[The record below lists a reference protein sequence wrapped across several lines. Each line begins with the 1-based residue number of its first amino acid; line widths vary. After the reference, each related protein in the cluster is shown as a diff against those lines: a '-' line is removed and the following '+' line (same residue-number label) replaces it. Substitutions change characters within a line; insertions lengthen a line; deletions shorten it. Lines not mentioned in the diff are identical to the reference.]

1 MKSDMNGSK
10 KDKEKRIGILSLFII
25 VLLIFSTVSGSMAVN
40 IPLFIQ
46 SLSSTEFLIC
56 GYLFYR
62 GAPQSVTITNLNAS
76 TSWEASIF
84 EQSPKP
90 DFYYLYLSRS
100 ELSTGDILQFNATSG
115 DESFVCNHTVRE
127 DEVDSGILWFD
138 ITEDLAV
145 TEITIPD
152 RITKDVNATILSVI
166 ENIGQIPVVVPFN
179 ISFSAD
185 GELLNTISFT
195 QVPLNASENFTVE
208 FFWTPLKSG
217 IHNIAI
223 TVDPNHEI
231 ISETNESNNR
241 MEKSVSVAELPS
253 FYVPL
258 DFPTIQDAVDNV
270 TINGTT
276 IYVASGTYDENI
288 IIQKQITL
296 LGADMNDTII
306 DGGGKDTITL
316 LADNCVIRG
325 FSIINGST
333 GIKIESNGNKIFEN
347 WIYNSSCGVNI
358 TGLNNTVY
366 HNNLNNIQ
374 NGFDTGNNSWD
385 DGREGNYW
393 SDCTGDDFDLNGI
406 VDTPYECE
414 WVTDRYPL
422 VSPYVLHRDPAIA
435 YLSVPT
441 SIYVNETNAIFVGV
455 ANYGT
460 SEVASNLSL
469 KLGSTIL
476 NRTISLPYKSIN
488 AVYFGVT
495 PNQMGTI
502 NLTAEIEACNEDSN
516 RANNGMSVNVTVIPS
531 PFKDLYSFDFDN
543 ETSIAEYYKYQ
554 LPESRTNA
562 LDYLAMQ
569 QNSDGGI
576 GEGGYSTDMAI
587 IAVSSAGENPQEFAR
602 LNSSLVDYLKA
613 HPPQHDLTLISRYV
627 LAIIASGENP
637 RDFCGKNYLAMI
649 QSFFDGE
656 QFGIKK
662 NIVDDAWAV
671 LALTGAGYGND
682 TEIMRTERNYI
693 LRCQNESDG
702 GWPYFENGTSSMDA
716 TAIALEALV
725 ASGIAVDNSS
735 IQNGTKYLEKNLV
748 KNQWEEGGGCT
759 DPLPESNLKN
769 YAHSVQAIVAVGG
782 NPIDGSW
789 DYSQSTATYY
799 EIKNPYNPLLLLL
812 GLEEKSGD
820 FEGGFAFTFKDS
832 YPEPEWT
839 SMALPSLFAK
849 PYPTMCTHSRV
860 LPDIKP
866 IHIGTRACYA
876 NVTNIINATIKNN
889 GGIFNVSLLVD
900 GAEVDRARIV
910 ETNSTAL
917 SRVEFRWLPEKEGRY
932 NLTVVADSENSI
944 EENNESNNCI
954 SSEVTVTKPDLHPRT
969 ELPLF
974 YVNVTNRIETE
985 VLGYGEDFNVSL
997 HINGSVVDKVENI
1010 SSYGLNKTTLY
1021 WKPNQTGNY
1030 TLTIIAD
1037 SENDVFE
1044 SDEEN
1049 NTIEENVSVI
1059 LPDLCPTNITTAILY
1074 NNTENIIDV
1083 SINGSAEG
1091 FNATLLANGTIAD
1104 KIENIS
1110 SYNAANISFSW
1121 NPPLAGVYNLT
1132 VIVDADDEIAETNE
1146 TNNNLSRM
1154 VTVENR
1160 EAPYIKL
1167 LAPIGG
1173 ECWSGVQT
1181 IMWNATDPNGDELTI
1196 NISYSPDA
1204 GIMWHPIASNL
1215 ENTGYY
1221 NWSTE
1226 YMLDG
1231 YDYKV
1236 KVEAFDGNSTSV
1248 DVSKDVFTIYN
1259 RRSYE
1264 GAPSFHY
1271 NAGFSLSEAP
1281 NTNKTAWITE
1291 DIGACPSTSLIVADG
1306 KVFVYCYDSVKALD
1320 ELNGSTDLNGSTKP
1334 IWSTSIDKA
1343 VYGSWATAAYY
1354 DGSVFIASG
1363 NRVYRIKGEDGEI
1376 EWSFQFPDGG
1386 CSVNGGPCVAY
1397 GNVYVG
1403 SWNGGHYYCLNDS
1416 TGEIKWQF
1424 PPKGEKKL
1432 DHAQSTPA
1440 AHNGMVFFGDF
1451 TDGPESKVFAVD
1463 GLTGEEIWNQT
1474 VSWSV
1479 CGSVTIAHDKVYL
1492 MTYNFYGSG
1501 EFYAL
1506 NENNGSIVWQ
1516 HTIARSDSTPAHGYG
1531 NIYVC
1536 GGCPGY
1542 ERCRTYCLNDAD
1554 GGNETWSV
1562 PDWGI
1567 WTYSPM
1573 VADKKVFIGKAEGPG
1588 MDSMLP
1594 AGMSARNA
1602 FTGEEIWRSDL
1613 GGGSPAIVHGRVY
1626 TVGGVNATGRVICFG
1641 STNQP
1646 DLELSNLTTVPKSDI
1661 YVGQNV
1667 SINVTLRNIGS
1678 GNASA
1683 FNVSLRVNGEIEA
1696 EKRID
1701 DGLNVND
1708 SMPVNFSWT
1717 PVKAGEYLI
1726 IVEADSDH
1734 EITEQVSMPDN
1745 NKVSRLLTV
1754 KEWLDLAVEDIDYY
1768 PTEVHVGDI
1777 VNITPSITAVNLE
1790 GKRVEVAF
1798 KVDDESKETKSG
1810 VVKGEQITVNFTW
1823 LASSPGGYNLTIVA
1837 DPGGGIDE
1845 VNETNNE
1852 TTIVVEV
1859 KPRPTPTPTPT
1870 PEKPGFGPGGG
1881 GGFDGGAAGGIGEGS
1896 GAGESGAGEAGGM
1909 QIPVNASAT
1918 EPVKKEKQVM
1928 GYPFGNATSGASGG
1942 GGTLPLILI
1951 ALIALAVALFYFGYY
1966 REKRTHKK
1974 HRSRNKK

>member
-1 MKSDMNGSK
+1 MVKCV
-10 KDKEKRIGILSLFII
+10 RRLIAVFLISLFIFP
-25 VLLIFSTVSGSMAVN
+25 LVSADLRKDLTDN
-40 IPLFIQ
+40 LPL
-46 SLSSTEFLIC
+46 SVRSPSGTETLIC
-56 GYLFYR
+56 GYLFER
-62 GAPQSVTITNLNAS
+62 GSTGSVRITNLN
-76 TSWEASIF
+76 TSLSWDARLLES
-84 EQSPKP
+84 EP
-90 DFYYLYLSRS
+90 DFYYLYLDEI
-100 ELSTGDILQFNATSG
+100 ELKAGDMLRLNATSG
-115 DESFVCNHTVRE
+115 DESVVLIHTVNQSE
-127 DEVDSGILWFD
+127 IDEHLVWLD
-138 ITEDLAV
+138 IIEDLAI
-145 TEITIPD
+145 TEITIPN
-152 RITKDVNATILSVI
+152 RITKDINTTIHAVI
-166 ENIGQIPVVVPFN
+166 ENIGLIPVVVPFN
-179 ISFSAD
+179 ITFSVD
-185 GELLNTISFT
+185 GELITTTSFT
-195 QVPLNASENFTVE
+195 EVPLNASENFTVE
-208 FFWTPLKSG
+208 FYWTPLESG
-217 IHNIAI
+217 IHNITI

-241 MEKSVSVAELPS
+241 MKKSVSVAELPS

-276 IYVASGTYDENI
+276 IYVASGTYNENI
-288 IIQKQITL
+288 MIQKQITL

-306 DGGGKDTITL
+306 DGGGNDTL
-316 LADNCVIRG
+316 RLFANNCVIRG

-347 WIYNSSCGVNI
+347 WIYNNSCGVNI

-366 HNNLNNIQ
+366 HNNLNNVQ
-374 NGFDTGNNSWD
+374 NGFDTGNSSWD

-406 VDTPYECE
+406 VDTPYECG

-435 YLSVPT
+435 YLTVPT
-441 SIYVNETNAIFVGV
+441 SIYVNETNTIFVGI

-469 KLGSTIL
+469 KLGGTIL
-476 NRTISLPYKSIN
+476 NMTISLPYKSIN
-488 AVYFGVT
+488 AVYFCVT

-516 RANNGMSVNVTVIPS
+516 RANNRMSVNVTVIPS
-531 PFKDLYSFDFDN
+531 PFKRLYNFDN
-543 ETSIAEYYKYQ
+543 ETTMAEYYKYQ

-576 GEGGYSTDMAI
+576 GQGGYSTDLAI

-602 LNSSLVDYLKA
+602 LNSSLTDYLKA

-637 RDFCGKNYLAMI
+637 RDFGGKNYLAMI

-656 QFGIKK
+656 QFGIEK

-702 GWPYFENGTSSMDA
+702 GWPYFENGTSSIDV

-748 KNQWEEGGGCT
+748 KNQWEEGMGQT

-789 DYSQSTATYY
+789 DYSQSAATYY
-799 EIKNPYNPLLLLL
+799 GIENPYNPLLLLL

-832 YPEPEWT
+832 YPEPKWT

-849 PYPTMCTHSRV
+849 PYPSMCTYSRV
-860 LPDIKP
+860 LSDIKP
-866 IHIGTRACYA
+866 IHIGTRACYT

-917 SRVEFRWLPEKEGRY
+917 SRVEFRWLPEKEGEY

-954 SSEVTVTKPDLHPRT
+954 GRVVTVTKPDLHPRT
-969 ELPLF
+969 ELPAF

-985 VLGYGEDFNVSL
+985 VLGYGEGFNVSL
-997 HINGSVVDKVENI
+997 LINGSVVDKAENI
-1010 SSYGLNKTTLY
+1010 SSYGFNKTTLY

-1030 TLTIIAD
+1030 TLRLIAD

-1044 SDEEN
+1044 SDEKN

-1059 LPDLCPTNITTAILY
+1059 LPDLYPQNISTMILY
-1074 NNTENIIDV
+1074 TDTENIIDV

-1091 FNATLLANGTIAD
+1091 FNATLFANGTIAD

-1110 SYNAANISFSW
+1110 SYNVANISFSW
-1121 NPPLAGVYNLT
+1121 NPLLAGVYNLT
-1132 VIVDADDEIAETNE
+1132 VMVDADDEIEETNE
-1146 TNNNLSRM
+1146 TNNNLSRI

-1181 IMWNATDPNGDELTI
+1181 IKWSATDPNGDELII

-1248 DVSKDVFTIYN
+1248 DISKDVFTIYN

-1363 NRVYRIKGEDGEI
+1363 NHVYRISAKDGKI
-1376 EWSFQFPDGG
+1376 EWRFQFPDGG
-1386 CSVNGGPCVAY
+1386 CSVNSGPCVAY

-1451 TDGPESKVFAVD
+1451 TGGPKSKVFAVD

-1479 CGSVTIAHDKVYL
+1479 CGSVTIAHNKVYL

-1516 HTIARSDSTPAHGYG
+1516 HTIARSDSTPAHAYG

-1554 GGNETWSV
+1554 GGNETWNV

-1701 DGLNVND
+1701 DGLNVNV

-1717 PVKAGEYLI
+1717 PVEAGEYLI

-1745 NKVSRLLTV
+1745 NKVSRPLTV

-1790 GKRVEVAF
+1790 GESVGVEF
-1798 KVDDESKETKSG
+1798 KVDDESKETKRG
-1810 VVKGEQITVNFTW
+1810 VVNGEQITVNFTW
-1823 LASSPGGYNLTIVA
+1823 NASSPGGYNLTIVA

-1859 KPRPTPTPTPT
+1859 MPTPTPTSTPT
-1870 PEKPGFGPGGG
+1870 PGLPHGYGGG
-1881 GGFDGGAAGGIGEGS
+1881 GGGGS
-1896 GAGESGAGEAGGM
+1896 GIFDWGEFFGSGTGSEGNETGEFT
-1909 QIPVNASAT
+1909 IPINETESVIEEDSSRVN
-1918 EPVKKEKQVM
+1918 
-1928 GYPFGNATSGASGG
+1928 GYPMGEETGGSAGG
-1942 GGTLPLILI
+1942 GGKISYIWILI
-1951 ALIALAVALFYFGYY
+1951 VTLTLALVIYGYW
-1966 REKRTHKK
+1966 RE
-1974 HRSRNKK
+1974 SRFIGRRRRR